1 MILRLHSDAAF
12 QSEAQARSRAG
23 GHFFMGNKADNQP
36 DQPNGALL
44 STSTIM
50 RHVMS
55 SAAEAE
61 CGALFLNACQ
71 AVPLQTTLEEMGHPQ
86 PPTPIQV
93 DNSTTS
99 GFANRQIKQRRSR
112 SMDMRFYWIQDRVD
126 QNQFHIYWRPGPT
139 NYADY
144 HTKHHPPAHH
154 WRVCHQY
161 VHTINLVHG
170 FCEGVLIPSWD
181 SKIQPSWDSGRYDS

>member
-1 MILRLHSDAAF
+1 
-12 QSEAQARSRAG
+12 
-23 GHFFMGNKADNQP
+23 MGNKADNQP

-50 RHVMS
+50 RHVML
-55 SAAEAE
+55 SAAKAK

-99 GFANRQIKQRRSR
+99 GFAN
-112 SMDMRFYWIQDRVD
+112 
-126 QNQFHIYWRPGPT
+126 
-139 NYADY
+139 
-144 HTKHHPPAHH
+144 
-154 WRVCHQY
+154 
-161 VHTINLVHG
+161 
-170 FCEGVLIPSWD
+170 
-181 SKIQPSWDSGRYDS
+181 